1 MPYINLI
8 QTIDAPFLYSQS
20 EMSEWV
26 LEGLEGDEKRKYK
39 WLLTHAGISSR
50 RIVLPDFVPDTA
62 EKWLYKDKSQPP
74 TVQERMAVF
83 QNQAGQLIEKLQ
95 VPFFEKAGVSK
106 DEITHVITISCT
118 GISAPGLD
126 FQALQILGLASDV
139 TRLSVNFMGCYAA
152 FHGMKLAKMI
162 CEAQPKA
169 KVLIVDVE
177 LCSLHFQTG
186 YTLDEILANGLFADG
201 AALVFVSN
209 EAKGLKMNSFF
220 QETAAN
226 SEDEMA
232 WRLTGHQFEMR
243 LSTYVPGILGNH
255 IRGFMLKNGGEQA
268 AEFAFHPGGKKILD
282 ACKDA
287 LDLQETDLIESYEVL
302 KNYGNMSSVSIF
314 YILNQKMKSRGKGK
328 IFAAAFG
335 PGLTMEGGILEY
347 A

>member
-8 QTIDAPFLYSQS
+8 QTIDAPFHYSQS

-50 RIVLPDFVPDTA
+50 RIVLPDFVPDTTK
-62 EKWLYKDKSQPP
+62 KWLYKDKAHPP
-74 TVQERMAVF
+74 TVQERMAIF
-83 QNQAGQLIEKLQ
+83 QSQAGQLIDKLQ
-95 VPFFEKAGVSK
+95 VPFFENSRLRKE
-106 DEITHVITISCT
+106 EITHVITISCT

-126 FQALQILGLASDV
+126 FQVQQILGLVSDV

-152 FHGMKLAKMI
+152 FHGMKLAKII
-162 CEAQPKA
+162 CDAQPNA
-169 KVLIVDVE
+169 KVLLVDIE

-201 AALVFVSN
+201 AAFVLVSN
-209 EAKGLKMNSFF
+209 EAKGLRMNSFF

-226 SEDEMA
+226 SENEMA

-243 LSTYVPGILGNH
+243 LSTYVPGILGNQ
-255 IRGFMLKNGGEQA
+255 IKGFMLKNGGEEA
-268 AEFAFHPGGKKILD
+268 TEFAFHPGGKKILD

-287 LDLQETDLIESYEVL
+287 LDLEENFLAESYEVL
-302 KNYGNMSSVSIF
+302 NNYGNMSSVSIF
-314 YILNQKMKSRGKGK
+314 YILNQKMKSEGKGQ
-328 IFAAAFG
+328 IFTAAFG

-347 A
+347 T